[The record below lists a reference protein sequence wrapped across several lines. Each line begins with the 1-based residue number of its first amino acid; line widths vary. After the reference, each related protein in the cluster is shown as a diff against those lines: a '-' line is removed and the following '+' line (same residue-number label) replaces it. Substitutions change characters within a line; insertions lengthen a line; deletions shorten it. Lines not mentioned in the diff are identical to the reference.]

1 MESSPIIIIFT
12 FTLLW
17 FVFYWL
23 VAGVLF
29 AIIGL
34 VNFMRINTARFSC
47 FFTLVSLAAAYAAA
61 WTGYVAASRTVPQCV
76 NKIGAA
82 YQAIPGMFRCAG
94 TITFSN
100 GVLWFIVLL
109 AAGIGLMFISRQPD
123 RDHPTPRALLL

>member
-1 MESSPIIIIFT
+1 MGSNPIVIIAT

-17 FVFYWL
+17 FVIYWL

-61 WTGYVAASRTVPQCV
+61 WTGYVATSRANGQCV
-76 NKIGAA
+76 ARIGAA
-82 YQAIPGMFRCAG
+82 YQAIPGMFKCAS
-94 TITFSN
+94 TITLSN

-109 AAGIGLMFISRQPD
+109 AAGIGLMFISRIPE
-123 RDHPTPRALLL
+123 RSRVTPKV